1 MVRKE
6 LIELKETLEKE
17 KKALMKGA
25 IEEILKWASYK
36 ARLANFL
43 KDKDD
48 FTQEEQEILEE
59 IFRINEKNKMII
71 QAGLNFVEEAYSFL
85 TNIFCQQET
94 YGKVSQQPPRVISKS
109 A

>member
-17 KKALMKGA
+17 KRALMKGA
-25 IEEILKWASYK
+25 VEEILKWASYK

-43 KDKDD
+43 KDKD
-48 FTQEEQEILEE
+48 FTKEEQEMLKE
-59 IFRINEKNKMII
+59 IFQINEKNKLII

-85 TNIFCQQET
+85 SNMLCQQKTT
-94 YGKVSQQPPRVISKS
+94 YGKVSHQSPRVISKS